1 MSGHEDVWG
10 FYSSRPWVKNYDPGV
25 PPDVEIPDIPLYKLL
40 EDTARGYPDRAA
52 FLFLGRTVTYREFY
66 ESALRFAGYLKSKGI
81 GKGDIVAIHLP
92 NTPQFAIALYGALFA
107 GAIVT
112 PINPLYTPREIRF
125 QLEDSEAKLLV
136 TLDMF
141 KDRVLA
147 ALPETV
153 REVVWT
159 GIQDYLP
166 FLKAIG
172 YRLKFKPPSPPEGGI
187 HSKFAKV
194 VKESAPLKDEDKAK
208 VDPKED
214 VAVLMYTG
222 GTTGI
227 PKGVML
233 THYNIMA
240 NMYQIDAWWARG
252 RKGFKYI
259 GLLPWFHIYG
269 QTAVLHSAVFSAS
282 TIIVYPR
289 PDIEAVMKD
298 IAKYKADIFHAVPT
312 AYIAI
317 INHPRAKEFNLRSLQ
332 ACISGAAPLPVAVL
346 ESFEKLTG
354 AKLREGYGLT
364 ETSPVTHVNPIEGR
378 YKPGSIGLP
387 VPNTIA
393 AIADPEKPVL
403 LPPGQVG
410 EVVISGPQVMKAYYK
425 RPEENLQAFFEAYG
439 LRWFRTG
446 DMGYV
451 DEEGYF
457 YIVDRK
463 KDLIKYKGYSVFPR
477 EIEEV
482 LYKHECIK
490 EAAVVGKPD
499 PEAGEIPKAFV
510 ALKEECKGKVKAEDI
525 IEYARS
531 NLAPFKV
538 PREVEFREELPKTI
552 VGKVLRRELREEEL
566 RKAGLKA

>member
-1 MSGHEDVWG
+1 
-10 FYSSRPWVKNYDPGV
+10 
-25 PPDVEIPDIPLYKLL
+25 
-40 EDTARGYPDRAA
+40 
-52 FLFLGRTVTYREFY
+52 
-66 ESALRFAGYLKSKGI
+66 
-81 GKGDIVAIHLP
+81 
-92 NTPQFAIALYGALFA
+92 
-107 GAIVT
+107 
-112 PINPLYTPREIRF
+112 
-125 QLEDSEAKLLV
+125 
-136 TLDMF
+136 
-141 KDRVLA
+141 
-147 ALPETV
+147 
-153 REVVWT
+153 
-159 GIQDYLP
+159 
-166 FLKAIG
+166 
-172 YRLKFKPPSPPEGGI
+172 
-187 HSKFAKV
+187 HSKFVKV
-194 VKESAPLKDEDKAK
+194 IKESTPLKDEDKAK
-208 VDPKED
+208 VNPKED

-233 THYNIMA
+233 THHNIVA
-240 NMYQIDAWWARG
+240 NMYQIDAWWF
-252 RKGFKYI
+252 KGHKGLKYV

-269 QTAVLHSAVFSAS
+269 QTAVLHHAVFSAS

-298 IAKYKADIFHAVPT
+298 VAKYKADIFHGVPT
-312 AYIAI
+312 AYIAV
-317 INHPRAKEFNLRSLQ
+317 INHPKVKEFDLRSLK

-346 ESFEKLTG
+346 EAFEKLTG

-387 VPNTIA
+387 VPNTMA
-393 AIADPEKPVL
+393 AIADPEKPIL

-410 EVVISGPQVMKAYYK
+410 EVVVSGPQVMKAYYK

-457 YIVDRK
+457 YVVDRK

-499 PEAGEIPKAFV
+499 PEAGEIPKAFI
-510 ALKEECKGKVKAEDI
+510 ALKDECKGKVKAEDI

-531 NLAPFKV
+531 SLAPFKV
-538 PREVEFREELPKTI
+538 PREIEFRDELPKSV

-566 RKAGLKA
+566 RKAGLRA